1 MEQNYVLLTTAANSF
16 QKSLIEEILRTS
28 GIPFLTQNADPMA
41 ALGAAGLLVGEQF
54 RVPRDR
60 LQEAKDILCA
70 NGVVC
75 EVSGRLL
82 NRALEEIVKPLLGN
96 RERELGGLLR
106 FVEVNNKETVRALF
120 EGTMKEQGGPDLLED
135 LFFQLARQ
143 GTAGLKVLARAA
155 RPKMNAA
162 FADRFHSEGT
172 LGEKSLRLTLLDVL
186 PELPPTYQR
195 LQVLA
200 AGLRDRDSEIREAAS
215 EALFAAEENDHG
227 YDPSDPPAER
237 EAAVQKL
244 LGGSGRRG

>member
-1 MEQNYVLLTTAANSF
+1 MEQNYVVLTTAANSF
-16 QKSLIEEILRTS
+16 QKSLIEEILRNS
-28 GIPFLTQNADPMA
+28 GIPFLTQNPTPTVY
-41 ALGAAGLLVGEQF
+41 LGAESPLSLEKVLV
-54 RVPRDR
+54 PADR
-60 LQEAKDILCA
+60 LQEAKENLCA

-82 NRALEEIVKPLLGN
+82 NRALEEIVKPLLGD
-96 RERELGGLLR
+96 RERDLSLLMR
-106 FVEVNNKETVRALF
+106 FVEINNKETVRALF
-120 EGTMKEQGGPDLLED
+120 EATMKEQGGPDLLED
-135 LFFQLARQ
+135 LFFALARH

-162 FADRFHSEGT
+162 FSDRFHSEGT

-186 PELPPTYQR
+186 PELPPTQQR

-215 EALFAAEENDHG
+215 EALFSAEENDHG

-244 LGGSGRRG
+244 LGGSSRRS

>member
-16 QKSLIEEILRTS
+16 QKSLIEEILRNS
-28 GIPFLTQNADPMA
+28 GIPFLTLNSDPMA
-41 ALGAAGLLVGEQF
+41 ALGASGLLVGEQF
-54 RVPRDR
+54 RVPPDR
-60 LQEAKDILCA
+60 LQEAKDVLCA

-82 NRALEEIVKPLLGN
+82 NRSLDEIVKPLLGN
-96 RERELGGLLR
+96 RERDLSRLLR

-120 EGTMKEQGGPDLLED
+120 EATLKEQGGSDLLED
-135 LFFQLARQ
+135 LFFLMARQ
-143 GTAGLKVLARAA
+143 GAAGLKILARAV

-200 AGLRDRDSEIREAAS
+200 AALRDRDSELREAAS
-215 EALFAAEENDHG
+215 EALFAAEEDDHG

-244 LGGSGRRG
+244 LGGPGRRH